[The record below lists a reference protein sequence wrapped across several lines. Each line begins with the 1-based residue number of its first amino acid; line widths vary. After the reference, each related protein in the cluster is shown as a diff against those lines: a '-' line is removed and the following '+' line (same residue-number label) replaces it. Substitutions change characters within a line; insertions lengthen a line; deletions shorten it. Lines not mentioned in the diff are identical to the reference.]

1 MRQLFQNFTRSTR
14 GLRRTLTVGAVL
26 ATVGVAG
33 IATAQRT
40 PTRQFT
46 EEDVSQI
53 LRELRGVDPDT
64 YYIRLPVFRLG
75 RIVDTATYGTLPI
88 TEVRRVATVLN
99 PIEALE
105 LILETK
111 PDLVITA
118 QVLPRMSGVDL
129 ACALA
134 AMPATKGIPVALL
147 TSLDPDHP
155 DLRALPMNVGLIR
168 RGKQFGDDLA
178 DVLQRFHIT

>member
-1 MRQLFQNFTRSTR
+1 MTNPLLAAWETPFEAPPFDRIEPQHFRLAFDEAMAGQ
-14 GLRRTLTVGAVL
+14 RREVEA
-26 ATVGVAG
+26 VAG
-33 IATAQRT
+33 KGPGESFA
-40 PTRQFT
+40 
-46 EEDVSQI
+46 
-53 LRELRGVDPDT
+53 DT
-64 YYIRLPVFRLG
+64 
-75 RIVDTATYGTLPI
+75 
-88 TEVRRVATVLN
+88 
-99 PIEALE
+99 IEALE

-118 QVLPRMSGVDL
+118 QVMPRMSGVDL

-134 AMPATKGIPVALL
+134 AMPATRGIPVALL